1 MPETKEVCPVCGGRK
16 LAYDTDRFEWGPEKC
31 KACDGTGDPLWKLGP
46 KKRGQAE
53 DLRHLSA
60 FMVRRTSSFPEY
72 VRECRYAGL
81 NPLKEENYL
90 RMRVAASEEIA
101 I

>member
-1 MPETKEVCPVCGGRK
+1 MPVPISTYKTE
-16 LAYDTDRFEWGPEKC
+16 
-31 KACDGTGDPLWKLGP
+31 DG
-46 KKRGQAE
+46 AE

-81 NPLKEENYL
+81 NPLSEDNYL
-90 RMRVAASEEIA
+90 RMRQTMEVAV
-101 I
+101 